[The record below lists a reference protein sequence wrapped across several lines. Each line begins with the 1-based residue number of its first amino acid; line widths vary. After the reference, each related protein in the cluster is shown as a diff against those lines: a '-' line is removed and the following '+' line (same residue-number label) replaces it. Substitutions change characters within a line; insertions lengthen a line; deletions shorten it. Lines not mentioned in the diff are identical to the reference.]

1 MVKRYRLSRDV
12 VVRFR
17 GDYDVTAK
25 AGTVLEHVPHN
36 GGLKTPGF
44 AIPPAACDAGQM
56 GKAGTWSIFG
66 HDSKHFY
73 IWAPA
78 DAVEEFDE

>member
-1 MVKRYRLSRDV
+1 MAHYRLSRDV
-12 VVRFR
+12 TVRFR

-25 AGTVLEHVPHN
+25 AGTRLTRHRDGMGKPC
-36 GGLKTPGF
+36 F
-44 AIPPAACDAGQM
+44 AIPPNACDAGPM
-56 GKAGTWSIFG
+56 GAAGTWSIFS

-78 DAVEEFDE
+78 DAVEEVAP